1 MDLFCHNQVFDSLLR
16 NDNIKRLTMNIVCR
30 TLFDLNKLAKKTIHF
45 LQGQNV
51 VLLVIA
57 KSIDSKRLKR
67 NEEAM
72 SNNILE

>member
-1 MDLFCHNQVFDSLLR
+1 MDLFCRIQVFDFLLR
-16 NDNIKRLTMNIVCR
+16 NDNMKRLTMNIVCR
-30 TLFDLNKLAKKTIHF
+30 TLFDLNKPAKKTLHF
-45 LQGQNV
+45 LQEQNV

-57 KSIDSKRLKR
+57 KSIDSKLLKR

>member
-1 MDLFCHNQVFDSLLR
+1 
-16 NDNIKRLTMNIVCR
+16 MNIVCR
-30 TLFDLNKLAKKTIHF
+30 TLFDLNKLAKKTLHF
-45 LQGQNV
+45 LQEQNV

-67 NEEAM
+67 YEEAM

>member
-1 MDLFCHNQVFDSLLR
+1 MDLFCRIQVFDFLLR
-16 NDNIKRLTMNIVCR
+16 NDNIKRLTMNIVRR
-30 TLFDLNKLAKKTIHF
+30 TLFDLNKLAKKTLHF
-45 LQGQNV
+45 LQELNV

-57 KSIDSKRLKR
+57 KSIDSKLLKR